1 MRSPF
6 LSLHVLQVLG
16 TLYEFSKSTC
26 AINIAFLY
34 CRLPQLKQGSVSCR
48 RQIELPVELSTNTT
62 ASGHDLS
69 DVSNQTTSGRN
80 GTWIRQSFQWFARWI
95 SEWRVRV
102 ALGLRAGI
110 TH

>member
-48 RQIELPVELSTNTT
+48 RQLELQVELSTNMT
-62 ASGHDLS
+62 AAGHDLS

-80 GTWIRQSFQWFARWI
+80 GTVIRHTLHWFARWN
-95 SEWRVRV
+95 SGACE
-102 ALGLRAGI
+102 
-110 TH
+110 